1 MPFKVERKAEIC
13 KRNFNRPGC
22 CWYLCDNRDEEQCK
36 SCFSCYN
43 NCPHEVYEIINGEPH
58 PIRHEN
64 CVGCRIC
71 EEMCPSNAIEVNA
84 VAEDR
89 RNVWSLTDLTEI
101 KRKSE
106 EGTYKVRGCGALR
119 RIPTFDDLV
128 IVPAQVSRPPI
139 DKYREPCNTKV
150 ILGDRYAENP
160 LELDTPIMIA
170 AMSFGAISKE
180 AKIALAMGATLAGT
194 ATNTGEGGM
203 LPEERK
209 YASKLIVQYA
219 SGRFGVS
226 AAYLNN
232 SEAIE
237 IKIGQGAK
245 AGMGGHLL
253 GEKVTGEV
261 SRIRMIP
268 EGTDALSP
276 ARHMDIVGP
285 EDLSM
290 KISQLREIT
299 DWKVPIMVKFT
310 SGRVR
315 DDVKIAA
322 KAGADI
328 VVVDGMQGGTG
339 AGPDVVTEHAGIPTI
354 AAIVEADEALKEVNL
369 REEVSLV
376 AAGGIR
382 SGADV
387 AKAIALGAD
396 AVYIGTAALV
406 AIGCRVC
413 QMCYAGTCR
422 KGIATQDPLFRK
434 RLDYVEGGKR
444 VARYIE
450 AMTEELCML
459 TQQAGNTDVRK
470 LEKDDLRA
478 LNLETSA
485 LTGVKIAG
493 METPVHSL

>member
-1 MPFKVERKAEIC
+1 MPFKVERKEEVC
-13 KRNFNRPGC
+13 KRNFDRPGC
-22 CWYLCDNRDEEQCK
+22 CWYMCDNRDESLCAN
-36 SCFSCYN
+36 CYSCYN
-43 NCPHEVYEIINGEPH
+43 NCPHDVYEIINGEPV
-58 PIRHEN
+58 PLRHEN

-71 EEMCPSNAIEVNA
+71 EEMCPNKAIEVNA
-84 VAEDR
+84 VPEDR
-89 RNVWSLTDLTEI
+89 RNVWSFTDLLEI
-101 KRKSE
+101 QRKSR
-106 EGTYKVRGCGALR
+106 EGTYKVRGCGAVR

-139 DKYREPCNTKV
+139 DKYREPCNTRV
-150 ILGDRYAENP
+150 VLGDRFAEKP

-170 AMSFGAISKE
+170 AMSFGALSKE
-180 AKIALAMGATLAGT
+180 AKIALAMGASLAGT

-209 YASKLIVQYA
+209 YASKLIAQYA

-226 AAYLNN
+226 AEYLN
-232 SEAIE
+232 SSDAIE

-245 AGMGGHLL
+245 SGMGGHLL
-253 GEKVTGEV
+253 AEKVTAEV

-310 SGRVR
+310 SGRVS

-339 AGPDVVTEHAGIPTI
+339 AGPDVVTEHSGVPTI

-369 REEVSLV
+369 RDEVSLV

-406 AIGCRVC
+406 SIGCRVC
-413 QMCYAGTCR
+413 QMCYTGTCR
-422 KGIATQDPLFRK
+422 KGIATQDPGLRK
-434 RLDYVEGGKR
+434 RLDYVEAGKN

-450 AMTEELCML
+450 AMTEEVCML
-459 TQQAGNTDVRK
+459 TQQAGNTEVSK

-478 LNLETSA
+478 LTVEASA
-485 LTGVKIAG
+485 LTGVKMAG
-493 METPVHSL
+493 MEAPVRF

>member
-1 MPFKVERKAEIC
+1 MPFKIEKNKDLCR
-13 KRNFNRPGC
+13 RNFNRPGC
-22 CWYLCDNRDEEQCK
+22 CWYMCDNRDEEMCET
-36 SCFSCYN
+36 CYSCYN
-43 NCPHEVYEIINGEPH
+43 NCPHDVYEIIDDESY
-58 PIRHEN
+58 PIHHEN

-71 EEMCPSNAIEVNA
+71 EEMCPNTAIEVNA
-84 VAEDR
+84 VTEDR
-89 RNVWSLTDLTEI
+89 RNVWSFTDLLEI
-101 KRKSE
+101 NRKSR
-106 EGTYKVRGCGALR
+106 EGTYKVRGCGATR
-119 RIPTFDDLV
+119 VVPTFDDMV

-150 ILGDRYAENP
+150 TLGSRFAENP
-160 LELDTPIMIA
+160 LELDTPIMVA
-170 AMSFGAISKE
+170 AMSFGALSKE

-209 YASKLIVQYA
+209 YANKLIAQYA

-226 AAYLNN
+226 ADYLNN
-232 SEAIE
+232 SEAVE

-245 AGMGGHLL
+245 SGMGGHLL
-253 GEKVTGEV
+253 GEKVTAEV
-261 SRIRMIP
+261 SKIRKIE
-268 EGTDALSP
+268 EGADALSP

-290 KISQLREIT
+290 KIDQLREIT
-299 DWKVPIMVKFT
+299 DWRIPIIVKFT
-310 SGRVR
+310 SGRVS

-328 VVVDGMQGGTG
+328 IVVDGMQGGTG
-339 AGPDVVTEHAGIPTI
+339 AGPDVVTEHAGVPTI
-354 AAIVEADEALKEVNL
+354 AAIVEADEALKYINL

-376 AAGGIR
+376 AGGGIR
-382 SGADV
+382 SGSDV

-396 AVYIGTAALV
+396 AVYIATSALV
-406 AIGCRVC
+406 SIGCRVC

-422 KGIATQDPLFRK
+422 KGIATQNYQLRR
-434 RLDYVEGGKR
+434 RLNYLKGGKQ

-450 AMTEELCML
+450 AMTEEACML
-459 TQQAGNTDVRK
+459 TQQAGNTDLQK

-478 LNLETSA
+478 LTVESSL
-485 LTGVKIAG
+485 LTGVKMAG
-493 METPVHSL
+493 LEAPVIY

>member
-1 MPFKVERKAEIC
+1 MPFKVERKEEVC
-13 KRNFNRPGC
+13 KRNFDRPGC
-22 CWYLCDNRDEEQCK
+22 CWYMCDNRDESLCAN
-36 SCFSCYN
+36 CYSCYN
-43 NCPHEVYEIINGEPH
+43 NCPHDVYEIINGEPV
-58 PIRHEN
+58 PLRHEN

-71 EEMCPSNAIEVNA
+71 EEMCPNNAIEVNA
-84 VAEDR
+84 VPEDR
-89 RNVWSLTDLTEI
+89 RNVWSFTDLLEI
-101 KRKSE
+101 QRKSR
-106 EGTYKVRGCGALR
+106 EGSYKVRGCGAVR

-128 IVPAQVSRPPI
+128 IIPAQVSRPPI
-139 DKYREPCNTKV
+139 DKYREPCNTRV
-150 ILGDRYAENP
+150 VLGDRFAENP

-170 AMSFGAISKE
+170 AMSFGALSKE

-209 YASKLIVQYA
+209 YASKLIAQYA

-226 AAYLNN
+226 AEYLNN

-245 AGMGGHLL
+245 SGMGGHLL
-253 GEKVTGEV
+253 AEKVTAEV

-310 SGRVR
+310 SGRVA

-339 AGPDVVTEHAGIPTI
+339 AGPDVVTEHSGIPTI

-369 REEVSLV
+369 RDEVSLV

-406 AIGCRVC
+406 SIGCRVC
-413 QMCYAGTCR
+413 QMCYTGTCR
-422 KGIATQDPLFRK
+422 KGIATQDPRLRK
-434 RLDYVEGGKR
+434 RLDYVEAGKN

-450 AMTEELCML
+450 AMTEEVCML
-459 TQQAGNTDVRK
+459 TQQAGNTDVSK

-478 LNLETSA
+478 LTVEASA
-485 LTGVKIAG
+485 LTGVKMAG
-493 METPVHSL
+493 MEAPARF

>member
-1 MPFKVERKAEIC
+1 MPFKVERKEDVC
-13 KRNFNRPGC
+13 KRNFDRPGC
-22 CWYLCDNRDEEQCK
+22 CWYLCDNRDDSLCAN
-36 SCFSCYN
+36 CFSCYN
-43 NCPHEVYEIINGEPH
+43 NCPHGVYEIINGEPV
-58 PIRHEN
+58 PLRHEN

-71 EEMCPSNAIEVNA
+71 EEMCPNNAIEVNA
-84 VAEDR
+84 VPEDR
-89 RNVWSLTDLTEI
+89 RNVWSFNDLIEI
-101 KRKSE
+101 QRKSR
-106 EGTYKVRGCGALR
+106 EGSYKVRGCGAVR

-128 IVPAQVSRPPI
+128 IIPAQVSRPPI
-139 DKYREPCNTKV
+139 DKYREPCNTRV
-150 ILGDRYAENP
+150 VLGDRFAENP

-170 AMSFGAISKE
+170 AMSFGALSKE

-209 YASKLIVQYA
+209 YASKLIAQYA

-226 AAYLNN
+226 AEYLNN

-245 AGMGGHLL
+245 SGMGGHLL
-253 GEKVTGEV
+253 GEKVTAEV

-310 SGRVR
+310 SGRVA

-339 AGPDVVTEHAGIPTI
+339 AGPDVVTEHSGIPTI

-369 REEVSLV
+369 RDEVSLV

-406 AIGCRVC
+406 SIGCRVC
-413 QMCYAGTCR
+413 QMCYTGTCR
-422 KGIATQDPLFRK
+422 KGIATQDPKLRK
-434 RLDYVEGGKR
+434 RLDYVEAGKN

-459 TQQAGNTDVRK
+459 TQQAGNTDVSK

-478 LNLETSA
+478 LTVEASA
-485 LTGVKIAG
+485 LTGVKMAG
-493 METPVHSL
+493 MEAPARF

>member
-1 MPFKVERKAEIC
+1 M
-13 KRNFNRPGC
+13 
-22 CWYLCDNRDEEQCK
+22 CDNRDEELCK
-36 SCFSCYN
+36 NCYSCVN
-43 NCPHEVYEIINGEPH
+43 NCPHDVYEIVNDEPYPLH
-58 PIRHEN
+58 HEN

-71 EEMCPSNAIEVNA
+71 EEMCPNNAIEVNA
-84 VAEDR
+84 VPEDR
-89 RNVWSLTDLTEI
+89 RNVWSLGDIVEI
-101 KRKSE
+101 GRKST
-106 EGTYKVRGCGALR
+106 EGSYKVRGCGATR
-119 RIPTFDDLV
+119 VVPTFDDLV
-128 IVPAQVSRPPI
+128 IIPAQVSRPPI

-150 ILGDRYAENP
+150 TLGARFAENP
-160 LELDTPIMIA
+160 LVLDTPIMIA
-170 AMSFGAISKE
+170 AMSFGALSKE

-203 LPEERK
+203 LPEERR
-209 YASKLIVQYA
+209 YASKLIAQYA

-226 AAYLNN
+226 AKYLNN
-232 SEAIE
+232 SEAVE

-245 AGMGGHLL
+245 SGMGGHLL
-253 GEKVTGEV
+253 GEKVTADV

-299 DWKVPIMVKFT
+299 DWKIPIIVKFT
-310 SGRVR
+310 SGRVS

-328 VVVDGMQGGTG
+328 IVVDGMQGGTG
-339 AGPDVVTEHAGIPTI
+339 AGPDIVTEHSGVPTI
-354 AAIVEADEALKEVNL
+354 AAIVEADEALKQINL
-369 REEVSLV
+369 REKVNLV
-376 AAGGIR
+376 ASGGIR
-382 SGADV
+382 NGADV

-396 AVYIGTAALV
+396 AVYIATAALV
-406 AIGCRVC
+406 SIGCRVC
-413 QMCYAGTCR
+413 QMCYAGQCR
-422 KGIATQDPLFRK
+422 KGIATQDPQLRR

-450 AMTEELCML
+450 AMTEEAVML
-459 TQQAGNTDVRK
+459 TQQAGNTDVLK

-478 LNLETSA
+478 LTVESSV
-485 LTGVKIAG
+485 LTGVKMAG
-493 METPVHSL
+493 LEAPIRSKGIY